1 MRSQIDAPTSTAWP
15 GCRGS
20 GIENFREPTLAPRVE
35 TYLSSNVFVTKR
47 RRREDLPTAMS
58 PARQIFTES
67 AESPRRSPEG
77 ICDETAGTCHKAF
90 PPRIRRGNVP
100 PRQFRVGHPVPR
112 LPVPPEMVIEI
123 PRVRGE
129 ARPVPPGRR
138 VDPLGCRAGLPHA
151 R

>member
-1 MRSQIDAPTSTAWP
+1 MRSQMDAPTSTTWP

-67 AESPRRSPEG
+67 AEPPRRSPEG
-77 ICDETAGTCHKAF
+77 ICDETAGRRPRSL
-90 PPRIRRGNVP
+90 PPRVSRGDILL
-100 PRQFRVGHPVPR
+100 RQCQ
-112 LPVPPEMVIEI
+112 E
-123 PRVRGE
+123 
-129 ARPVPPGRR
+129 
-138 VDPLGCRAGLPHA
+138 
-151 R
+151 